1 MSSEHAEV
9 RKLVDAIAKLVKP
22 LLNKT
27 VEKEVEKVPEVP
39 APAVVRQWQQGKGVV
54 VVDDLLPVAAA
65 VAVVE
70 KAVAKVEKKPL
81 DRLAKMLR
89 DEPKPD
95 KVAMALFGMQV
106 RQAQNT
112 ARDRDRDRDRERDE
126 RLFSSC
132 CMDIAS
138 HYSALLYDLV
148 FSSLMNCV
156 LIFSFSSPPSY
167 TLPFT
172 PQVHCDCLSVTTAIC
187 SFHFY
192 EALPLVVY
200 YSLTL
205 SIPYLILSLYSATP
219 SPSPSSLR
227 LPPLLLGSVL
237 QAGLSTRSDG
247 PASTLRAQD
256 ACPQRQSPRY
266 DCDSVLPCHYVI

>member
-27 VEKEVEKVPEVP
+27 VEKELEKVPEVP

-112 ARDRDRDRDRERDE
+112 ARDRDRGRDE
-126 RLFSSC
+126 WLFSSC
-132 CMDIAS
+132 CMNIAS

-148 FSSLMNCV
+148 CLFSDELCPHLF
-156 LIFSFSSPPSY
+156 LIFS
-167 TLPFT
+167 
-172 PQVHCDCLSVTTAIC
+172 
-187 SFHFY
+187 
-192 EALPLVVY
+192 AL
-200 YSLTL
+200 
-205 SIPYLILSLYSATP
+205 LYSALHSMPVPVFITTIA
-219 SPSPSSLR
+219 L
-227 LPPLLLGSVL
+227 
-237 QAGLSTRSDG
+237 
-247 PASTLRAQD
+247 
-256 ACPQRQSPRY
+256 
-266 DCDSVLPCHYVI
+266 

>member
-112 ARDRDRDRDRERDE
+112 ARDGDRDRDRDRERDE

-132 CMDIAS
+132 CIDIAS
-138 HYSALLYDLV
+138 HCSALLYDLMC
-148 FSSLMNCV
+148 FFL
-156 LIFSFSSPPSY
+156 
-167 TLPFT
+167 
-172 PQVHCDCLSVTTAIC
+172 
-187 SFHFY
+187 
-192 EALPLVVY
+192 
-200 YSLTL
+200 
-205 SIPYLILSLYSATP
+205 
-219 SPSPSSLR
+219 
-227 LPPLLLGSVL
+227 
-237 QAGLSTRSDG
+237 
-247 PASTLRAQD
+247 
-256 ACPQRQSPRY
+256 
-266 DCDSVLPCHYVI
+266 

>member
-106 RQAQNT
+106 RQAQTT
-112 ARDRDRDRDRERDE
+112 ARDRDRERDE

-138 HYSALLYDLV
+138 HCQCSALLYDLLCF
-148 FSSLMNCV
+148 FSDELCSHLF
-156 LIFSFSSPPSY
+156 LIFS
-167 TLPFT
+167 TL
-172 PQVHCDCLSVTTAIC
+172 
-187 SFHFY
+187 
-192 EALPLVVY
+192 
-200 YSLTL
+200 
-205 SIPYLILSLYSATP
+205 LYSA
-219 SPSPSSLR
+219 LH
-227 LPPLLLGSVL
+227 
-237 QAGLSTRSDG
+237 STI
-247 PASTLRAQD
+247 AL
-256 ACPQRQSPRY
+256 
-266 DCDSVLPCHYVI
+266 